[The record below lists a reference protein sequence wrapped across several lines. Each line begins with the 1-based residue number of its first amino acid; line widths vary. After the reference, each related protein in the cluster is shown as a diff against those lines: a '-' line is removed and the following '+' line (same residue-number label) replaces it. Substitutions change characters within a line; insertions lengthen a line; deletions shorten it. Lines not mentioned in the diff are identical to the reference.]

1 MDFFFSVY
9 MYKLKLYGALC
20 LSTGF
25 ACLKGLGKKIYALGV
40 LLILV
45 ITPPLFNFF
54 YHFAA
59 KKCFFFGLSIGQ
71 SRAVLSCLDMLCL
84 KKHLFSF
91 AKRIGFKLLKRA
103 RVMLYSLRFMYKCL
117 YKNISQQHNN
127 FSYFKKVCK
136 KTVKKSV
143 CIYRLPVR

>member
-45 ITPPLFNFF
+45 ITPPP
-54 YHFAA
+54 
-59 KKCFFFGLSIGQ
+59 
-71 SRAVLSCLDMLCL
+71 
-84 KKHLFSF
+84 
-91 AKRIGFKLLKRA
+91 
-103 RVMLYSLRFMYKCL
+103 
-117 YKNISQQHNN
+117 
-127 FSYFKKVCK
+127 
-136 KTVKKSV
+136 
-143 CIYRLPVR
+143 PVI